1 MLSIHTL
8 NLIQLIICRMSEIDE
23 IKSKLD
29 VVEIVSEKV
38 RLQRAGRNYKANCPF
53 HNEKTP
59 SFIVDPGRQSWRCF
73 GSCGVGGDVFS
84 FVMKT
89 ENMEFPDALKMLA
102 HRTGVELRGYQRNES
117 RDSYF
122 EINKIAL
129 DFYKDSLSTN
139 EAVVARNYL
148 ESRGV
153 NQKSVDDFEI
163 GYSPRG
169 RDSLK
174 SHLMFHE
181 VDLEKAVEC
190 GLINRLDDG
199 TTRDFFW
206 GRLMFPIFDRSGRP
220 TGFGARALDDSMP
233 KYINTSATPIF
244 DKRNTL
250 YGFHMAR
257 EAIRNADLGVIVE
270 GYMDV
275 IAAHEYGYENVV
287 ASMGTALTV
296 EQVRQLKNLA
306 TTFVLALDQDVAGQ
320 EATLR
325 SLESAWQIFG
335 DSSRRSQDP
344 LFAGNPTKINIVSLP
359 EGKDPDEFIRTHGS
373 EWEKVVMDAL
383 PLMEY
388 LIPVVS
394 DRFDINS
401 PGGKGRVVESLSP
414 IFRLLDPFDLEKYVG
429 MLADQLSA
437 TQETVQSALKQV
449 PRRRSP
455 RSTSTNTNS
464 KLENSKQKENS
475 YRLDEYTLSLMFN
488 RPELREVAIQIDP
501 ECFIRTEDRAIYL
514 RWLELDSDES
524 LFDALDVVLKERFSS
539 IQKYSIVPSTNTDI
553 LIDFNSCAKRLER
566 RRLQQYRSDLIQSQD
581 IETPPSI
588 ELQSELGNLDKK
600 ILETYTSDS

>member
-1 MLSIHTL
+1 MPSIHTL

-38 RLQRAGRNYKANCPF
+38 RLQRAGRNFKANCPF

-153 NQKSVDDFEI
+153 NQRSVNDFEL

-373 EWEKVVMDAL
+373 EWEKVVKDAL

-455 RSTSTNTNS
+455 RSTSTNTNPQ
-464 KLENSKQKENS
+464 LENSKQKENS